1 MSRCSLQ
8 LRRLA
13 ALCAAAA
20 VTLAACSGD
29 DQAARLADSLHAD
42 SVRAAAVADS
52 ARQAEQL
59 THVDTALAPSLNVDL
74 ARFERQPS
82 GLYVRELRRG
92 SGAVA
97 DSGKWVTVDY
107 TTWLADGTVIDDT
120 RKAGG
125 EPQRVLLG
133 YGRVI
138 KGWEEGMR
146 GMREGGRRR
155 LVVPPALAYGVAGR
169 PGTVPSRA
177 TLVFDIEV
185 RKVH

>member
-1 MSRCSLQ
+1 MPSCPSVA
-8 LRRLA
+8 RLA
-13 ALCAAAA
+13 ALSAV
-20 VTLAACSGD
+20 VTLAACGGGD
-29 DQAARLADSLHAD
+29 DAARVADSLRAD
-42 SVRAAAVADS
+42 SARVAAAAADS

-59 THVDTALAPSLNVDL
+59 AQVDTALAPSLEVDL
-74 ARFERQPS
+74 ARFERRPS

-97 DSGKWVTVDY
+97 DSGKWVSVDY
-107 TTWLADGTVIDDT
+107 TTWLADGTVVDDT

-146 GMREGGRRR
+146 GMREGGRRM

-185 RKVH
+185 RKVY